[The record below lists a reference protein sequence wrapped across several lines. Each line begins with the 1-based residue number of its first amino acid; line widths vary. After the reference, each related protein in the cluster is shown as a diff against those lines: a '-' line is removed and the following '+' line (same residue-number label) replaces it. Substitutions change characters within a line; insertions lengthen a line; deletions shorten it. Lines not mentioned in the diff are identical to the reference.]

1 MSHICELRRSKAKI
15 WSAIAGVVFWT
26 VSTSTSLMAA
36 SAPSVNWKIEE
47 LQASGP
53 GKFASLKID
62 TNGNAHLAFVSVD
75 GDRNPLI
82 YGFWDHSLKRWFTM
96 TVTEHAGFCW
106 LVLDSHQ
113 RPHISYA
120 DAGGA
125 KGSKLRYANWDGT
138 QWKKQAI
145 QVNADVIGYYTSI
158 TLDKNDN
165 PTLSFYEYE
174 GPGNVFGLL
183 MRTATWNGKYWEIRT
198 VDGQRGSGKFNSLAN
213 NSGRAPHLAYANV
226 QAETM
231 SLRYSHW
238 NGESWETQILEGLQ
252 GELPLSVDSVAIT
265 VDQNDNPHIGYTDW
279 TNRVVKYATRQD
291 GKWRFQVVDT
301 LTDQAF
307 PDRNG
312 ITVDDRG
319 NPYITYFDAGQGVLK
334 LAFRQGGNWMTD
346 IVDHNYAGET
356 SSVQVSHGTVWIAYS
371 DGAGKGLKVASAP
384 LGDRGLL
391 TEAGGSARSH

>member
-1 MSHICELRRSKAKI
+1 MTHISKLRRSKAKVR
-15 WSAIAGVVFWT
+15 SALAGVAFWT
-26 VSTSTSLMAA
+26 AATSTWLMAA
-36 SAPSVNWKIEE
+36 SAPSVNWKIEQ
-47 LQASGP
+47 LQPGAP

-82 YGFWDHSLKRWFTM
+82 YGFWDHSLKRWFNM
-96 TVTEHAGFCW
+96 TVAEHAGFCW

-120 DAGGA
+120 DAGGG
-125 KGSKLRYANWDGT
+125 KGSKLRYAYWDGT

-158 TLDKNDN
+158 TLDTNDN

-174 GPGNVFGLL
+174 GPGNTFGLL

-238 NGESWETQILEGLQ
+238 NGGRWETQILEGLP
-252 GELPLSVDSVAIT
+252 GTPLSVDSVAIA
-265 VDQNDNPHIGYTDW
+265 VDPNDNPHIAYTDW
-279 TNRVVKYATRQD
+279 TYRVVKYATRQD
-291 GKWRFQVVDT
+291 GKWSFQVVDS

-312 ITVDDRG
+312 ITVDDQG
-319 NPYITYFDAGQGVLK
+319 NPFITYYDAGLGVLK
-334 LAFRQGGNWMTD
+334 LAFRQGGKWVTE
-346 IVDHNYAGET
+346 IVDQNYAGET
-356 SSVQVSHGTVWIAYS
+356 SSVQVSQGTIWIAYS
-371 DGAGKGLKVASAP
+371 DGAEKGLRVASAA
-384 LGDRGLL
+384 LADRGLL
-391 TEAGGSARSH
+391 TQAGSAGSH